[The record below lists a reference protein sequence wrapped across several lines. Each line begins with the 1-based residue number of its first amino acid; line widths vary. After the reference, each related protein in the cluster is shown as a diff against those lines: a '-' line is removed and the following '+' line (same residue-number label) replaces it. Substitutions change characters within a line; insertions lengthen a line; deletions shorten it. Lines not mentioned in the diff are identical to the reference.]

1 MSYQDDYLAA
11 DKLRAEFTLWLKT
24 SMLNARKMYFRTQ
37 TRKYEEIPYEEL
49 PMEFR
54 IDPEDPYERIDRSD
68 DAFYFEEERI
78 AKAFFE
84 LPLMRREVLRLLFV
98 CNLSPEQISRRLH
111 CSASY
116 VRKQKFYALKKLREL
131 LEVADDE

>member
-1 MSYQDDYLAA
+1 MARNSKLEKDE
-11 DKLRAEFTLWLKT
+11 LRARFTSWLNKT
-24 SMLNARKMYFRTQ
+24 LLNATKMYYRSQKSQYIT
-37 TRKYEEIPYEEL
+37 IPLEEL
-49 PMEFR
+49 PLEYK
-54 IDPEDPYERIDRSD
+54 IDPNNPYERIERPA
-68 DAFYFEEERI
+68 DAFDFEEERL

-98 CNLSPEQISRRLH
+98 CEMTPEEISQRLH

-131 LEVADDE
+131 LEEE

>member
-1 MSYQDDYLAA
+1 MYYRSQ
-11 DKLRAEFTLWLKT
+11 KT
-24 SMLNARKMYFRTQ
+24 QFETV
-37 TRKYEEIPYEEL
+37 PFEEL
-49 PMEFR
+49 PLEYR
-54 IDPEDPYERIDRSD
+54 IDPTNPYERVERSA
-68 DAFYFEEERI
+68 DAFDFEEERL

-98 CNLSPEQISRRLH
+98 CEMTPEEISRRLH

-131 LEVADDE
+131 LEEE